1 MTQRT
6 ALYAKKTPGGVLAIE
21 SMDITTGSRWF
32 VDSGAGTDSAGFG
45 RSPDTPF
52 ATLDYAVGQCTASN
66 GDIIYLMPGHAETV
80 ATAAAV
86 DLDVAGI
93 TIIGLG
99 KGDARPVFS
108 LSASASTIEV
118 NADDIHIENIIIEG
132 TFTNGV
138 AAALDVKTGAD
149 DLTVK
154 NCVFRGTASTKELL
168 KAVTI
173 EATNSRQS
181 FIGCEFREVIGGDA
195 TAAIFAEGIITDL
208 VVKDCLF
215 LGDWSAACLD
225 LDAGVVVTPY
235 VEGCR
240 GHNADPSAGL
250 FAAVS
255 ATAIATFIDCKVAT
269 QKANTEPVSDGSAS
283 FFIECYGTD
292 VAATSAIVYPAT
304 ATAWA

>member
-1 MTQRT
+1 MART
-6 ALYAKKTPGGVLAIE
+6 PLFAKKTPGGVLAIE
-21 SMDITTGSRWF
+21 SVDIGTGSRF
-32 VDSGAGTDSAGFG
+32 YVDSSTGTDGVSAGT
-45 RSPDTPF
+45 SPDDPL
-52 ATLDYAVGQCTASN
+52 ATIDYAVGLCTASK
-66 GDIIYLMPGHAETV
+66 GDMIIVMPGHAETV
-80 ATAAAV
+80 SAASGI

-93 TIIGLG
+93 RIIGLG
-99 KGDARPVFS
+99 QGDLRPIIS
-108 LSASASTIEV
+108 MSASASTIEV

-138 AAALDVKTGAD
+138 AAALDVKAGAD

-154 NCVFRGTASTKELL
+154 NCVFRGTAATKELL

-173 EATNSRQS
+173 EAATARTS
-181 FIGCEFREVIGGDA
+181 FIGCEFRETIGGDA

-215 LGDWSAACLD
+215 LGDWSAACLE

-235 VEGCR
+235 IEGCR

-269 QKANTEPVSDGSAS
+269 QKANTEPVTDGSAS

-292 VAATSAIVYPAT
+292 VAATSAIIYPAT